1 MPRYYFHL
9 TDGKETVKNPEGMD
23 LSGTAAAR
31 EEAMVL
37 ARDLKHGKVMPGRSW
52 NGWLVSVVD
61 QHGHQVEAVPI
72 ADLLDE
78 ERGRRFVSQRAATR
92 PATDPRVMRTAD
104 RPVAVVRHAGRCRP
118 LHGAAH

>member
-23 LSGTAAAR
+23 LPGTAAAR

-78 ERGRRFVSQRAATR
+78 
-92 PATDPRVMRTAD
+92 
-104 RPVAVVRHAGRCRP
+104 
-118 LHGAAH
+118 

>member
-23 LSGTAAAR
+23 LSGNAAAR

-61 QHGHQVEAVPI
+61 QLGHEVEDVTLAILMYSYVAAVWKAQHPPYPI
-72 ADLLDE
+72 RAL
-78 ERGRRFVSQRAATR
+78 RR
-92 PATDPRVMRTAD
+92 P
-104 RPVAVVRHAGRCRP
+104 
-118 LHGAAH
+118 

>member
-9 TDGKETVKNPEGMD
+9 TDGRETVKNPEGMD
-23 LSGTAAAR
+23 LSGAAAAR

-37 ARDLKHGKVMPGRSW
+37 ARDLKPGKVMPGRSW

-78 ERGRRFVSQRAATR
+78 
-92 PATDPRVMRTAD
+92 
-104 RPVAVVRHAGRCRP
+104 
-118 LHGAAH
+118 

>member
-23 LSGTAAAR
+23 LPGTAAAR

-52 NGWLVSVVD
+52 NGWSRWWTST
-61 QHGHQVEAVPI
+61 G
-72 ADLLDE
+72 
-78 ERGRRFVSQRAATR
+78 
-92 PATDPRVMRTAD
+92 MRS
-104 RPVAVVRHAGRCRP
+104 RRCRSRTSWTNKGP
-118 LHGAAH
+118 PFRQPTRRYTPCDRSADDANSR

>member
-52 NGWLVSVVD
+52 SGWLVSVWWTSM
-61 QHGHQVEAVPI
+61 GI
-72 ADLLDE
+72 
-78 ERGRRFVSQRAATR
+78 RSR
-92 PATDPRVMRTAD
+92 
-104 RPVAVVRHAGRCRP
+104 RCRSRTSGTNKGAAVSSANAP
-118 LHGAAH
+118 LHALRPIRG